1 MLDLI
6 GVKIADYSLFI
17 AAVLLI
23 AFLVHKI
30 LRALLSRYLNE
41 SSRQMRT
48 DPTHYVFLKNAL
60 RFLIIL
66 TALIAI
72 LYTIPELKELGVSL
86 FAGAGILAA
95 IIGFASQAAFSN
107 IVSGVFLVVFKPFRV
122 GDVVTV
128 KNDMLGIVEDITL
141 RHTIIKDFENKR
153 YVIPN
158 SMIDSEV
165 IHNSAILEE
174 AVGNF
179 LYIHVGFEEDLDR
192 VFALIREEAEKH
204 PSLND
209 HRSAAEKKAGAPK
222 VDVRLLGWREY
233 YYELRAQCWS
243 RNHIVG
249 FEMKTDLYKAISERF
264 RKEGIAIP
272 VPAHRVALAQQDRPA
287 K

>member
-6 GVKIADYSLFI
+6 GVKFADYALFI
-17 AAVLLI
+17 LIVFLI
-23 AFLVHKI
+23 AFLIHRI

-41 SSRQMRT
+41 SSRQMRN

-66 TALIAI
+66 SALIII
-72 LYTIPELKELGVSL
+72 LYTIPELKELGLSL
-86 FAGAGILAA
+86 FAGAGIIAA

-128 KNDMLGIVEDITL
+128 SKEMLGIVEDITL

-165 IHNSAILEE
+165 IHNSAIREE
-174 AVGNF
+174 EVGNF
-179 LYIHVGFEEDLDR
+179 LYIHVGFDTDLDL
-192 VFALIREEAEKH
+192 AISLIQDEAEKH
-204 PSLND
+204 PILMDS
-209 HRSAAEKKAGAPK
+209 RSEEEKQRGAPK
-222 VDVRLLGWREY
+222 VEVRVLGWREY
-233 YYELRAQCWS
+233 YYELRAQVWS
-243 RNHIVG
+243 KDHISG
-249 FEMKTDLYKAISERF
+249 FDLKTDLYKSISERF
-264 RKEGIAIP
+264 RREGIEIP
-272 VPAHRVALAQQDRPA
+272 VPAQNVKL
-287 K
+287 KNNG

>member
-6 GVKIADYSLFI
+6 GVKFADYSLFI
-17 AAVLLI
+17 LIVLVVS
-23 AFLVHKI
+23 FLVHRI

-60 RFLIIL
+60 RFLILL
-66 TALIAI
+66 TAVIVI
-72 LYTIPELKELGVSL
+72 LYTIPELKELGLSL
-86 FAGAGILAA
+86 FAGAGIIAA

-122 GDVVTV
+122 GDVINVS
-128 KNDMLGIVEDITL
+128 KEMLGIVEDITL

-174 AVGNF
+174 RVGNF
-179 LYIHVGFEEDLDR
+179 LYIRIGFDQDLDR
-192 VFALIREEAEKH
+192 VIALIREEAEKH
-204 PSLND
+204 PILID
-209 HRSAAEKKAGAPK
+209 ARTEEQKEAGEPK
-222 VDVRLLGWREY
+222 IDVRVLGWREY
-233 YYELRAQCWS
+233 YFEIRAQIWS
-243 RNHIVG
+243 EDHING
-249 FEMKTDLYKAISERF
+249 FTLKTDLYKSISERF
-264 RKEGIAIP
+264 RKEGIEIP
-272 VPAHRVALAQQDRPA
+272 VPARNIKLKGSEPVP
-287 K
+287 